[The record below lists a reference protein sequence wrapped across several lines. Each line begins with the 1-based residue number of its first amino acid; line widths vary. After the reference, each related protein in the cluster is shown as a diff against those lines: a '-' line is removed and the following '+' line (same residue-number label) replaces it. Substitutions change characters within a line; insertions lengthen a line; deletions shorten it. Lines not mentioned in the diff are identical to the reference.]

1 MLQVN
6 EQTALEHKQRYH
18 DMQDHRTL
26 FVSFV
31 KMIVLFIHQSIQ
43 QPDKSMLVMRIRGKK
58 KSVSHLS
65 IIKVEVVVN
74 LDNTK
79 SKWTLVALDAL
90 G

>member
-1 MLQVN
+1 MLQVH
-6 EQTALEHKQRYH
+6 EQMALEHKQRNH
-18 DMQDHRTL
+18 DMQDHRPL

-31 KMIVLFIHQSIQ
+31 KMTALFLHQSIQ